1 MTMTVAQ
8 WIAALMPV
16 LSVAVLLVVLRMP
29 AARAMPLALVVTI
42 VLAIAAWGV
51 PALQIS
57 ASVVEGL
64 IIAGSVVLIV
74 LGALAFLGVMRA
86 SGGLAL
92 IRLDFLRI
100 SPDSRVQM
108 LFVGWLLV
116 NFIEGAAGFGTPAT
130 VAAPLLIALGFPAMA
145 AVCLALMADVS
156 AVTFGAVGTPII
168 VGLTQGTGRDWTDP
182 QDAQAMTDVALQA
195 AAIDVLAGMTIPVL
209 MLWFLTHVFAQEK
222 GRRAFVEMI
231 PLAIVAALSFSI
243 PAYLWT
249 LLLGVEFGGILGA
262 ATGMAILFVIV
273 RIGFLVPRAQWS
285 VTAGYLDPA
294 ELERQFEQTATEV
307 EQAHLSTARVWAPY
321 VLLTALLLVTRVVEE
336 VKATL
341 NSWTLSW
348 ENIFGTDISAGFEPL
363 YSPGVIFLVVAA
375 FTAWLHKLRRP
386 QLQHAAALTRTAVIG
401 SAIVLVAAV
410 PIVRVFLN
418 SGVNSEGLLSM
429 PIELANAA
437 ADSVGGAWPLAAPWV
452 GALGSFVSGSATFSH
467 LMFGALQE
475 SVSGSVGVSP
485 EVVLAQ
491 QVGGAN
497 AGNMVCVTNVVTVG
511 AVGGL
516 LGSEGAIIRVTVIPM
531 AAYTL
536 VFAVAG
542 WVLA

>member
-1 MTMTVAQ
+1 MTLAQ
-8 WIAALMPV
+8 WIAALMPI
-16 LSVAVLLVVLRMP
+16 LSVAILLVVLRMP
-29 AARAMPLALVVTI
+29 ASRAMPIALVVTI
-42 VLAIAAWGV
+42 ALAMLAWGV

-57 ASVVEGL
+57 ASVIEGL
-64 IIAGSVVLIV
+64 IIAASVVLIV

-86 SGGLAL
+86 SGGLSL
-92 IRLDFLRI
+92 IRLDFLKI

-116 NFIEGAAGFGTPAT
+116 CFIEGAAGFGTPAT

-182 QDAQAMTDVALQA
+182 ADAAQMTDVALQA

-209 MLWFLTHVFAQEK
+209 MLWFLTHVFATEP
-222 GRRAFVEMI
+222 GRRPFFEMI
-231 PLAIVAALSFSI
+231 PLALVAALCFSI

-249 LLLGVEFGGILGA
+249 WLLGVEFGGILGA

-273 RIGFLVPRAQWS
+273 RIGFLVPKAQWS

-294 ELERQFEQTATEV
+294 ELERMVEQTAAEV
-307 EQAHLSTARVWAPY
+307 EKAHLSTARVWAPY
-321 VLLTALLLVTRVVEE
+321 VLLTVLLLMTRIVDEI
-336 VKATL
+336 KDTL
-341 NSWTLSW
+341 NSWTLGW
-348 ENIFGTDISAGFEPL
+348 QNILGTEISAGFEPL

-375 FTAWLHKLRRP
+375 FTAWLHHLDRPKL
-386 QLQHAAALTRTAVIG
+386 QEAGAMTQKAVIG
-401 SAIVLVAAV
+401 SGIVLAASV

-418 SGVNSEGLLSM
+418 SGVNSENLLSM
-429 PIELANAA
+429 PLELASAA
-437 ADSVGGAWPLAAPWV
+437 ADTVGDGWPVAAPWV

-475 SVSGSVGVSP
+475 SVADSVGVSP

-491 QVGGAN
+491 QVGGSN

-516 LGSEGAIIRVTVIPM
+516 LGSEGAIIRVTAIPM
-531 AAYTL
+531 AVYTL
-536 VFAVAG
+536 IFAGAG
-542 WVLA
+542 WLLV

>member
-1 MTMTVAQ
+1 MTLAQ
-8 WIAALMPV
+8 WIAALMPI
-16 LSVAVLLVVLRMP
+16 LSVAILLVVLRMP
-29 AARAMPLALVVTI
+29 ASRAMPIALVVTI
-42 VLAIAAWGV
+42 ALAMLAWGV

-57 ASVVEGL
+57 ASVLEGL
-64 IIAGSVVLIV
+64 IIAASVVLIV

-92 IRLDFLRI
+92 IRLDFLKI
-100 SPDSRVQM
+100 SPDSRIQM

-116 NFIEGAAGFGTPAT
+116 CFIEGAAGFGTPAT

-168 VGLTQGTGRDWTDP
+168 VGLTQGTGRDWSDP
-182 QDAQAMTDVALQA
+182 VDATQMTDVALQA
-195 AAIDVLAGMTIPVL
+195 AAVDVVAGMTIPVL
-209 MLWFLTHVFAQEK
+209 MLWFLTHVFATEK
-222 GRRAFVEMI
+222 GRRPFVEMI
-231 PLAIVAALSFSI
+231 PLAVVSALCFSI

-249 LLLGVEFGGILGA
+249 WLLGVEFGGILGA

-273 RIGFLVPRAQWS
+273 RVGFLVPKASWS

-294 ELERQFEQTATEV
+294 ELERMVEQTSQEV
-307 EQAHLSTARVWAPY
+307 EEAHLSTARVWAPY
-321 VLLTALLLVTRVVEE
+321 VLLTVLLLVTRIVDVVNE
-336 VKATL
+336 AL
-341 NSWTLSW
+341 NSWTLGW
-348 ENIFGTDISAGFEPL
+348 QNILGTDISAGFEPL
-363 YSPGVIFLVVAA
+363 YSPGVIFLIVAA
-375 FTAWLHKLRRP
+375 FTAWLHHLDRPKLREAGAMT
-386 QLQHAAALTRTAVIG
+386 QKAVIG
-401 SAIVLVAAV
+401 SAVVLAASV

-418 SGVNSEGLLSM
+418 SGVNSEDLLSM
-429 PIELANAA
+429 PLELASAA
-437 ADSVGGAWPLAAPWV
+437 ADTVGGSWPVAAPWV

-475 SVSGSVGVSP
+475 SVADSVGVSP

-531 AAYTL
+531 AVYTL
-536 VFAVAG
+536 IFAGAG
-542 WVLA
+542 WLLA